1 MILHRWLGGSS
12 RRASR
17 RRQAPRAHVLGAG
30 ARVAL
35 WIETLE
41 DRLLPSLTPH
51 LLRDIFPGASSS
63 ITVTTVPQSIPTVNG
78 IVYFP
83 ADDGVHGL
91 ELWKSDGT
99 SAGTTMVKD
108 INPGSGNSF
117 PTSLTNFNGTLF
129 FAANDGVHGKELW
142 RSNGTA
148 VGTVLVK
155 NPHRPGIA
163 PALGLRAGGDD
174 RIVPQTALSNRRCER
189 CCSSLELSGGRHAGN
204 PP

>member
-30 ARVAL
+30 ARAAL
-35 WIETLE
+35 WMETLE

-63 ITVTTVPQSIPTVNG
+63 IKVTTVPQSIPTVNG

-91 ELWKSDGT
+91 ELWRSDGT

-155 NPHRPGIA
+155 KI
-163 PALGLRAGGDD
+163 
-174 RIVPQTALSNRRCER
+174 
-189 CCSSLELSGGRHAGN
+189 
-204 PP
+204 